1 MQLIE
6 QSNVESVGKNISEL
20 ISNKFSGNVSGL
32 SRFKMFKN
40 GLSGYST
47 EMLKAVAT
55 SGQFDKATA
64 ELILRTTD
72 LNDEVI
78 DSILTSEKFA
88 NNLGKSINP
97 IENFG
102 KAIKQA
108 GKNILEMGKSI
119 GTFLLTN
126 PIGWIIDAAAAIAL
140 LAVLYKKFNIS
151 AEEANKNL
159 KNAFDESKTFI
170 SSSLN
175 LSLFEKV
182 RYINLLTSGKLNS
195 YLADIDRQAEAMFSR
210 LVK

>member
-1 MQLIE
+1 
-6 QSNVESVGKNISEL
+6 
-20 ISNKFSGNVSGL
+20 
-32 SRFKMFKN
+32 
-40 GLSGYST
+40 
-47 EMLKAVAT
+47 
-55 SGQFDKATA
+55 
-64 ELILRTTD
+64 
-72 LNDEVI
+72 
-78 DSILTSEKFA
+78 
-88 NNLGKSINP
+88 
-97 IENFG
+97 
-102 KAIKQA
+102 
-108 GKNILEMGKSI
+108 MGKSI